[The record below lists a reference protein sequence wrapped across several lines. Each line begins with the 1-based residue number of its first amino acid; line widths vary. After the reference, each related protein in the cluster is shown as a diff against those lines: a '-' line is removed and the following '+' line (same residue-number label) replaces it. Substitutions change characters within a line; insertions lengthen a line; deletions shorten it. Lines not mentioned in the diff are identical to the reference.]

1 MLAQFKVVKIV
12 DVSVMPTGMLLGRSN
27 LPGNSP
33 ESEIQIERK
42 NVTDASAHA
51 HNLRTH
57 LIMNTGEK
65 SNKCIQCDYA
75 SSEASKLVRHLKTHS
90 GEKSDKCNQ

>member
-12 DVSVMPTGMLLGRSN
+12 DVSVMPTGMLLGRFN

-42 NVTDASAHA
+42 MGKIQELCAT
-51 HNLRTH
+51 
-57 LIMNTGEK
+57 
-65 SNKCIQCDYA
+65 SN
-75 SSEASKLVRHLKTHS
+75 SEFNS
-90 GEKSDKCNQ
+90 GN

>member
-12 DVSVMPTGMLLGRSN
+12 DVSVMPTGMLLGRFN

-42 NVTDASAHA
+42 IK
-51 HNLRTH
+51 
-57 LIMNTGEK
+57 LISGNGF
-65 SNKCIQCDYA
+65 
-75 SSEASKLVRHLKTHS
+75 SK
-90 GEKSDKCNQ
+90 

>member
-33 ESEIQIERK
+33 ESEIQLKEK
-42 NVTDASAHA
+42 NTLLSFIGGFGFGIDGARTELLGKGESRTFP
-51 HNLRTH
+51 HN
-57 LIMNTGEK
+57 
-65 SNKCIQCDYA
+65 
-75 SSEASKLVRHLKTHS
+75 
-90 GEKSDKCNQ
+90 

>member
-12 DVSVMPTGMLLGRSN
+12 DVSVMPTGMLLGRFN

-42 NVTDASAHA
+42 NASQGFSIYFITKITQLPSLFAGCKNMDIGHIKTNSVGFSTFYTD
-51 HNLRTH
+51 LPMLTE
-57 LIMNTGEK
+57 G
-65 SNKCIQCDYA
+65 
-75 SSEASKLVRHLKTHS
+75 V
-90 GEKSDKCNQ
+90 